1 MANTIIVPDVY
12 AQMTTEKVKGKIRI
26 SNMAVTLGEL
36 SGNVGDTVK
45 FPMFKALSD
54 AELMEKGDKITTEEL
69 SQTSTSKKI
78 MQYGKGVKVY
88 DIDDLTALGQFID
101 NAQEQQ
107 ARIFA
112 KALDDEM
119 VKDID
124 ANVILKKATTQANA
138 ILESELIDAF
148 QLFGDEQD
156 NSEFSNAGIV
166 VNSKLVPSFY
176 AMDGFVSTSKTYAH
190 TGNGEIVN
198 GVIGYFRGSIPVVVA
213 DTNTYDSTLK
223 ECKSYIIKNGALG
236 IMPKRGLNV
245 EESRDAS
252 TKSTDVYADMIFACG
267 LIQLDG
273 VAVVRKTIA

>member
-88 DIDDLTALGQFID
+88 DIDDLTALGNFID
-101 NAQEQQ
+101 NAQSQQ

-112 KALDDEM
+112 KALDNEM

-124 ANVILKKATTQANA
+124 TNIILKKATLGANT
-138 ILESELIDAF
+138 ITEDELIDAF

-156 NSEFSNAGIV
+156 NDEFNGIV

-176 AMDGFVSTSKTYAH
+176 KMDSFVSTNKTYAH
-190 TGNGEIVN
+190 TGNGEIIN
-198 GVIGYFRGSIPVVVA
+198 GCIGYFRGSIPVIVA
-213 DTNTYDSTLK
+213 DTNTYDSTK
-223 ECKSYIIKNGALG
+223 NECKSYIIKKGALG
-236 IMPKRGLNV
+236 IMPKRGINV

-252 TKSTDVYADMIFACG
+252 TKSTDVYADMIFAVG
-267 LIQLDG
+267 LIQRDG
-273 VAVVRKTIA
+273 VAVLRKTIA

>member
-1 MANTIIVPDVY
+1 MANTVIVPDVY
-12 AQMTTEKVKGKIRI
+12 SQMTTEKVKGKIRI

-112 KALDDEM
+112 KALDNEM

-124 ANVILKKATTQANA
+124 ANAILKKSTSLADS
-138 ILESELIDAF
+138 ILESELVDAF
-148 QLFGDEQD
+148 QLFSDEQD
-156 NSEFSNAGIV
+156 NDEFAGIV

-176 AMDGFVSTSKTYAH
+176 AMDGFVSTSKTYA
-190 TGNGEIVN
+190 TNGNGKIEN
-198 GVIGYFRGSIPVVVA
+198 GVIGYFRGSIPVCVA

-236 IMPKRGLNV
+236 IMPKRGLNI

>member
-1 MANTIIVPDVY
+1 MANTVIIPDVY
-12 AQMTTEKVKGKIRI
+12 AQMTTEKVKGKVRI

-45 FPMFKALSD
+45 FPLFKALSD

-124 ANVILKKATTQANA
+124 ANVILKKATLQADS
-138 ILESELIDAF
+138 ILESELVDAF

-156 NSEFSNAGIV
+156 NSDFSNGGIV

-176 AMDGFVSTSKTYAH
+176 AMDGFVSTSKTYAK
-190 TGNGEIVN
+190 TGNGEIIN
-198 GVIGYFRGSIPVVVA
+198 GVIGYFRGSIPVCVA

-245 EESRDAS
+245 EEQRDAS

-267 LIQLDG
+267 LIQIDC

>member
-1 MANTIIVPDVY
+1 MANTVIIPDVY
-12 AQMTTEKVKGKIRI
+12 EQIVTEKTKQKVRI
-26 SNMAVTLGEL
+26 SNMATTIGALQ
-36 SGNVGDTVK
+36 GNVGDTVK

-54 AELMEKGDKITTEEL
+54 AELMTKGSAITTEEL
-69 SQTSTSKKI
+69 SQTSTSKEIK
-78 MQYGKGVKVY
+78 QFGKGVEVY
-88 DIDDLTALGQFID
+88 DIDDLTALGNFIN

-107 ARIFA
+107 SRIFS

-138 ILESELIDAF
+138 LLESELIDAF

-156 NSEFSNAGIV
+156 NSDFSNGGIV

-176 AMDGFVSTSKTYAH
+176 QMDGFVSTSKTYAK

-198 GVIGYFRGSIPVVVA
+198 GCIGYFRGSIPVVVT

-223 ECKSYIIKNGALG
+223 ECKSYIIKNDALG
-236 IMPKRGLNV
+236 IMPKRGLNIELEREAKYKRTNV
-245 EESRDAS
+245 F
-252 TKSTDVYADMIFACG
+252 ADIVFACG
-267 LIQLDG
+267 LIQIDG
-273 VAVVRKTIA
+273 VVVVRKTIA

>member
-12 AQMTTEKVKGKIRI
+12 SQMTTEKVKGKIRI

-54 AELMEKGDKITTEEL
+54 AELMTKGSAITTEEL

-112 KALDDEM
+112 KALDNEM
-119 VKDID
+119 VKDVD
-124 ANVILKKATTQANA
+124 ANVILKKATTQADS
-138 ILESELIDAF
+138 ILEAELIDAF

-156 NSEFSNAGIV
+156 NDEFAGIV

-176 AMDGFVSTSKTYAH
+176 AMDGFVSTSKTYA
-190 TGNGEIVN
+190 TNGNGKIEN

-252 TKSTDVYADMIFACG
+252 TKSTNVYADMIFACG